1 MGECDNIFGIGVHAR
16 NRDSL
21 GIGILWRSRRSRLF
35 LIFWRRS
42 VFAVVFGRPS
52 FLLVSVNL
60 KQRDSSTNH
69 GVPSRPF
76 LFLLEPLLGP
86 ADILLELHQP
96 LSARLVATTAQ
107 DSSDDRRARDNKRQ
121 ARTTTARRAID
132 FKIKNDD
139 PSRPQPP

>member
-1 MGECDNIFGIGVHAR
+1 MGECDNIFGIGVHSR

-86 ADILLELHQP
+86 ADSFLELHQTF
-96 LSARLVATTAQ
+96 SARLITTTAQ
-107 DSSDDRRARDNKRQ
+107 DSSDHRRASGNSDDDF
-121 ARTTTARRAID
+121 ARRLARRD
-132 FKIKNDD
+132 QFQIKNDD
-139 PSRPQPP
+139 PPRH